1 MTNLRLNWYTTTKQ
15 SAYLLADGKSKA
27 NTVGIQVSVEFHGD
41 VILKKFWNFVL
52 WNSGARVFDRNEKS
66 TALKLVLI
74 LFYLCLSNNPRVNL
88 DKAIFSE
95 LAGIRKQVHAYLL
108 NPLFVSNDRLLGYVD
123 LDDYV
128 PAFSLHFDHTNDF

>member
-1 MTNLRLNWYTTTKQ
+1 M
-15 SAYLLADGKSKA
+15 
-27 NTVGIQVSVEFHGD
+27 SVEFHGD

-74 LFYLCLSNNPRVNL
+74 LFFLCLSNNPRVDL

-108 NPLFVSNDRLLGYVD
+108 NPLFVSNDRLLRYVD